1 MALDMTLT
9 EINPAQML
17 VLKSFANVSSEE
29 ELSALMK
36 TLKKFYAQRLEKEL
50 DRLWADGTLDQKKLD
65 ELQTEHLRTP
75 YRG

>member
-29 ELSALMK
+29 ELSVLMK

-50 DRLWADGTLDQKKLD
+50 DRLWTDGTLDQMRLD
-65 ELQTEHLRTP
+65 ELQSEHLRTP

>member
-9 EINPAQML
+9 EITPAQML

-50 DRLWADGTLDQKKLD
+50 DRLWTDGTLDQMRLD
-65 ELQTEHLRTP
+65 ELQSEHLRTP

>member
-1 MALDMTLT
+1 MTLT

-17 VLKSFANVSSEE
+17 ILKSFARVSSEE

-36 TLKKFYAQRLEKEL
+36 TLKKFYAQRLENEL
-50 DRLWADGTLDQKKLD
+50 DRLWTDGSLDQKRLD

>member
-1 MALDMTLT
+1 MTLT

-17 VLKSFANVSSEE
+17 ILKSFASVSSEE

-36 TLKKFYAQRLEKEL
+36 TLKKFYAQRLENEL
-50 DRLWADGTLDQKKLD
+50 DCLWNDGTLDQNRLD

>member
-1 MALDMTLT
+1 MTLT

-17 VLKSFANVSSEE
+17 ILKSFASVSSEE

-36 TLKKFYAQRLEKEL
+36 TLKKFYSQRLENEL
-50 DRLWADGTLDQKKLD
+50 DRLWTDGSLDQKRLD

>member
-50 DRLWADGTLDQKKLD
+50 DRLLTDGSLDQMRLD
-65 ELQTEHLRTP
+65 ELQSEHLRTP

>member
-1 MALDMTLT
+1 
-9 EINPAQML
+9 ML

-65 ELQTEHLRTP
+65 ELQSEHLRTP

>member
-1 MALDMTLT
+1 MAVNMTLT

-17 VLKSFANVSSEE
+17 ILKSFASVSSEE

-50 DRLWADGTLDQKKLD
+50 DRLWSNGALDQNKLD
-65 ELQTEHLRTP
+65 ELQSEHLRTP